1 MPQPTDRLPHDDAFL
16 STAQALLPWDRLA
29 ALLAQHDPSGALTGM
44 ARGLRLHT
52 VQQRYGL
59 DDATLLRSVLES
71 AALREFTGLDEA
83 SAAQLGV
90 SELQRFRDMLDAHPM
105 ANEVLAAIKLPGEA
119 VAQAPAAKLAPAP
132 KPRGPRAA
140 RKEYVWRFA

>member
-1 MPQPTDRLPHDDAFL
+1 MPQTIDRQSHDDAFV

-59 DDATLLRSVLES
+59 DDAALLRSVLQS
-71 AALREFTGLDEA
+71 PALREFTGLDEA

-90 SELQRFRDMLDAHPM
+90 AELQRFRDMLDAHPM
-105 ANEVLAAIKLPGEA
+105 ANEVVAAIAPQPQ
-119 VAQAPAAKLAPAP
+119 AQEPAPKPAPAP

>member
-1 MPQPTDRLPHDDAFL
+1 MPQPIDRLPHDDAFL

-59 DDATLLRSVLES
+59 DDATLLRKNQRPLIATLK
-71 AALREFTGLDEA
+71 AAAASFDDGRVQPGVNQLNAFQNKVRAQVAPLDQA
-83 SAAQLGV
+83 LADSLINAAQVIIDTL
-90 SELQRFRDMLDAHPM
+90 
-105 ANEVLAAIKLPGEA
+105 N
-119 VAQAPAAKLAPAP
+119 
-132 KPRGPRAA
+132 GP
-140 RKEYVWRFA
+140 